1 MRKGTRMV
9 MKEDLIAL
17 RLKIVKTPSDKYV
30 FKDVWTVNGKF
41 FEKSEEGA

>member
-9 MKEDLIAL
+9 MKDLIAL

-30 FKDVWTVNGKF
+30 FKNVWTVNGKF
-41 FEKSEEGA
+41 FEKTEEGA